1 MSEAT
6 AVAFGAFLAVV
17 FLALIGVM
25 LWQELR
31 QRPSD
36 GPVEFII
43 GDAVNWIWRELT
55 AGQRARLTTGGVTA
69 IVEWQVHGL
78 QQSVK
83 GQKVGDAEVIMG
95 PTADS
100 VAYIRA
106 HAGSFESADV
116 EAVLEAQGGYL
127 TSIGAVAGMVEG
139 PSS

>member
-6 AVAFGAFLAVV
+6 AVAFGAFLSVM

-25 LWQELR
+25 LRQELR
-31 QRPSD
+31 RRPSQ

-43 GDAVNWIWRELT
+43 GDAVNWIWRELS
-55 AGQRARLTTGGVTA
+55 AEQRSRLNTDEVTA

-83 GQKVGDAEVIMG
+83 GQKRGDAEVIMG
-95 PTADS
+95 PTADM
-100 VAYIRA
+100 VAYIRS
-106 HAGSFESADV
+106 HAGSFEAADV

-127 TSIGAVAGMVEG
+127 TAIGAVADVVDEAG
-139 PSS
+139 S